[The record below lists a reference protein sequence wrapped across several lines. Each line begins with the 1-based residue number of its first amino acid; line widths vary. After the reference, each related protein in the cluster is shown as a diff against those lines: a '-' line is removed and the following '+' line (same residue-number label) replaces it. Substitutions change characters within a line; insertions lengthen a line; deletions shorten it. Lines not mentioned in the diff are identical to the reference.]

1 MIEKIRVH
9 EGTDSIPLKFETPP
23 ECPVC
28 HTTLD
33 PTIFHKIVTTS
44 EDGKSAT
51 LSLLSFCRRCRS
63 SFLSTY
69 TVIKDEATYR
79 EHRYFD
85 ANLIQS
91 VPFTPV
97 PQAFSDNISRVS
109 PRFVDI
115 YNQAY
120 QAEQLHLTDISGM
133 GYRKSLEFLVKD
145 YLIFKSP
152 DSKDAVEKLGL
163 SQCVDKLHDIN
174 PSLKAIAKCATWLGN
189 DEAHYIRLH
198 MDYDTDDLKRF
209 IDAMVTLIN
218 LLFITEEA
226 ASIESKK

>member
-1 MIEKIRVH
+1 MIEKIQVH
-9 EGTDSIPLKFETPP
+9 KGENPVPLKFETPS

-33 PTIFHKIVTTS
+33 PTILHKIVTTS

-51 LSLLSFCRRCRS
+51 LSLLLFCRRCRS

-69 TVIKDEATYR
+69 SVIKDEATLR
-79 EHRYFD
+79 EQRYYD
-85 ANLIQS
+85 TNLTQS

-120 QAEQLHLTDISGM
+120 QAEQLHLNDISGM
-133 GYRKSLEFLVKD
+133 GYRKALEFLVKD

-152 DSKDAVEKLGL
+152 DSKDEIERIGL
-163 SQCVDKLHDIN
+163 SPCIDKLHTIN
-174 PSLKAIAKCATWLGN
+174 PSLKDIAKRAAWLGN
-189 DEAHYIRLH
+189 DETHYIRLH
-198 MDYDTDDLKRF
+198 MNYSTDDLKRF
-209 IDAMVTLIN
+209 INAMVTLID